1 MRGYIVDSS
10 ALARVHLSHDVARAV
25 EAIYRS
31 HLTVF
36 TSPVLVLERSFSGES
51 LDHFQ
56 AIRREMDLMWSLD
69 PDAVTYQ
76 VARRLQERLAEHGML
91 RAAGVIDLTIAATA
105 IQHDLQLVHYDA
117 DFEHIAAVSELNHRW
132 VVARGSADGPEQ

>member
-1 MRGYIVDSS
+1 MRGFVVDSS
-10 ALARVHLSHDVARAV
+10 ALARVHVSDDVARAV

-36 TSPVLVLERSFSGES
+36 TSPILVLERSFSGES
-51 LDHFQ
+51 LDHFR

-69 PDAVTYQ
+69 PDAATFRE
-76 VARRLQERLAEHGML
+76 ARRLQERLADHGML
-91 RAAGVIDLTIAATA
+91 RAAGAVDLIIAATA

-117 DFEHIAAVSELNHRW
+117 DYEHIAAVSELNHQW
-132 VVARGSADGPEQ
+132 VVARGSV